1 MEFNLKKREKTTVI
15 SNSNKS
21 TVTLQTIITLNTAL
35 NDLDITKTKLSRAKN
50 AELTAIEQEA
60 IIRAGIEKATSTVS
74 HISPATDPNYEE
86 SLRKAQEDL
95 IKRSKT
101 LEHTIDAK
109 NKQQNEI
116 KILEQTCIELE
127 RTIQTLN
134 NTLGSD
140 NKTYNPFF
148 FEIASTLNKKELI
161 QSNLTRAEAQLD
173 PNEDATSASKK
184 HAIINELQDNLQE
197 EQKKLSTLEA
207 RMIAGEPLFSEPTI
221 PKGTDR
227 MTETISGTI
236 TNAIQD
242 QTTFNLP
249 PKPTLN
255 ILQIITQVPGLYV
268 EYGYKAYFKK
278 SITNI
283 HSKFEYWKK
292 AKSILNAFVGVA
304 WMSILAPLDTIFLG
318 TFKKLLNHSK
328 TESHKSFTHW
338 LNPFIILKALV
349 GFVLGLLV
357 ALISLPFTTLGAVV
371 AVITGIAVA
380 FFGMLGIFVL
390 EVLFIL
396 IMIPLCI
403 IFSALKG
410 IFLGIKSKLL

>member
-1 MEFNLKKREKTTVI
+1 MEFNLKEREKTTVI

-95 IKRSKT
+95 MKRSKT
-101 LEHTIDAK
+101 LEYTIDAK

-116 KILEQTCIELE
+116 KTLEQTCIELE
-127 RTIQTLN
+127 RTIQTLKN
-134 NTLGSD
+134 KLGSN

-161 QSNLTRAEAQLD
+161 QTNLTRAEAQLD

-184 HAIINELQDNLQE
+184 HVIINELQGNLQE

-207 RMIAGEPLFSEPTI
+207 RMIAGESLFSESTM

-242 QTTFNLP
+242 QTTFNLA

-255 ILQIITQVPGLYV
+255 ILL
-268 EYGYKAYFKK
+268 
-278 SITNI
+278 SSNI
-283 HSKFEYWKK
+283 Q
-292 AKSILNAFVGVA
+292 ILNEC
-304 WMSILAPLDTIFLG
+304 W
-318 TFKKLLNHSK
+318 
-328 TESHKSFTHW
+328 
-338 LNPFIILKALV
+338 
-349 GFVLGLLV
+349 
-357 ALISLPFTTLGAVV
+357 
-371 AVITGIAVA
+371 
-380 FFGMLGIFVL
+380 
-390 EVLFIL
+390 
-396 IMIPLCI
+396 
-403 IFSALKG
+403 
-410 IFLGIKSKLL
+410 